1 MRVSSSRRCTTRYCR
16 VCDHVSIRADASE
29 LLEVGL
35 SDNVT
40 YFVEQFQFAL
50 MRVSSSRVALLSA
63 QPAAAGVSIRADAS
77 ELLEEPPR
85 NIASDQRLR
94 HPFTRHPK
102 KMPFPRAPKSII
114 RYLSCKSALA
124 PLPFFGTLSA
134 TPLNDPKVFIKS
146 QICLA
151 KGYLV
156 LPTPLAHRK
165 DLQDINI

>member
-1 MRVSSSRRCTTRYCR
+1 MRVSSSKEGRS
-16 VCDHVSIRADASE
+16 DHRLGAVSIRADASE
-29 LLEVGL
+29 LLEVSSIRCSKKQKL
-35 SDNVT
+35 S
-40 YFVEQFQFAL
+40 
-50 MRVSSSRVALLSA
+50 
-63 QPAAAGVSIRADAS
+63 VSIRADAS

-114 RYLSCKSALA
+114 RYLSCISALA

-134 TPLNDPKVFIKS
+134 TPLNDPKVFIKG